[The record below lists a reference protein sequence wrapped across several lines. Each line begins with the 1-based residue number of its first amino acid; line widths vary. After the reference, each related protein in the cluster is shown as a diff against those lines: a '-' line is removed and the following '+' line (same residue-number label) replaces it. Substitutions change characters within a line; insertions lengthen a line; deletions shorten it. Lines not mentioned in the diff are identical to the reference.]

1 MNLLKTIIE
10 RLNQRV
16 EVANIFDQ
24 IYPLCELNA
33 NGNDKAW
40 VHYIGNGQAEVVT
53 NFDAKQGTLFFFPVG
68 FIFATNGFEKCFN
81 SSLIPIAKKR

>member
-40 VHYIGNGQAEVVT
+40 VHYIGNE
-53 NFDAKQGTLFFFPVG
+53 
-68 FIFATNGFEKCFN
+68 FISDFYITRNNQF
-81 SSLIPIAKKR
+81 

>member
-16 EVANIFDQ
+16 EVSNIFDQ

-33 NGNDKAW
+33 NGNEKAW

-53 NFDAKQGTLFFFPVG
+53 NFQ
-68 FIFATNGFEKCFN
+68 
-81 SSLIPIAKKR
+81 